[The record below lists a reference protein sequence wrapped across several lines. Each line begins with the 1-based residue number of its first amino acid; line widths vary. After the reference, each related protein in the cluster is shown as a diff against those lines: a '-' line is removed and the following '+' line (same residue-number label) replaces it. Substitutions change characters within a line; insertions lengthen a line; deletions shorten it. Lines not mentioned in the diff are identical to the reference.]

1 MAKQVKQVAS
11 SVVEQPSWS
20 FKVKGRR
27 YFVFT
32 KDDALKVTLDGEIV
46 FDKFQSK
53 LSYIEWI
60 KTINKIV

>member
-20 FKVKGRR
+20 FKVYGKH

-32 KDDALKVTLDGEIV
+32 KDDALKVTLDGKVV
-46 FDKFQSK
+46 FDKFQST